1 MSTLNILRT
10 NSDHPDFQY
19 LVKALDRELAII
31 DGDEHE
37 FFAQF
42 NKTAN
47 LATVLVGY
55 ENNQPV
61 AIGAL
66 RPYDSEVVEVKRMYV
81 VDSLRGK
88 GIASQVLAELE
99 IWAAELGFKK
109 CILETGKKQPDAIAL
124 YKKNGYA
131 VIPNFGQ
138 YAEIDNSVCFE
149 KTL

>member
-1 MSTLNILRT
+1 MNIIRT
-10 NSDHPDFQY
+10 NSDHPDFQS
-19 LVKALDRELAII
+19 LVQALDHELAII

-47 LATVLVGY
+47 LSTVLVGY
-55 ENNQPV
+55 ENDQPV

>member
-1 MSTLNILRT
+1 LNIIRT
-10 NSDHPDFQY
+10 NSDHPDFQS
-19 LVKALDRELAII
+19 LVQALDHELAII

-47 LATVLVGY
+47 LSTVLVGY
-55 ENNQPV
+55 ENDQPV

>member
-1 MSTLNILRT
+1 MKIIRT
-10 NSDHPDFQY
+10 NSDHPDFQS
-19 LVKALDRELAII
+19 LVQALDRELAII

-47 LATVLVGY
+47 LSTVLVGY

-66 RPYDSEVVEVKRMYV
+66 RPYETDVVEVKRMYV
-81 VDSLRGK
+81 VESWRGK
-88 GIASQVLAELE
+88 GLASQILIELE
-99 IWAAELGFKK
+99 EWATELGFKK

-131 VIPNFGQ
+131 VIPNFGH
-138 YAEIDNSVCFE
+138 YAEVDNSVCFE
-149 KTL
+149 KAL